1 MTKAYRYM
9 TPIKKEDLPRSKRL
23 PEYDYCLREFLDSGQ
38 DACMVRIDALPSKD
52 KGVILSSLKWRVKKS
67 EFKNIHVFMRK
78 GNIYLE
84 KVKNNE

>member
-1 MTKAYRYM
+1 MS
-9 TPIKKEDLPRSKRL
+9 KEHLPKSKRL
-23 PEYDYCLREFLDSGQ
+23 PEYDYCLKEFLDSGQ

-67 EFKNIHVFMRK
+67 EFKNINVLVRK
-78 GNIYLE
+78 GNIYLK